1 MVSLA
6 PKKRSIGARSGMTS
20 AIIASEKTSS
30 MAKHVRKMRCA
41 SSCFPSPIR
50 MPISG
55 EPPHEIQTA
64 ADPTIV
70 TTGPQTPTPARAIS
84 PTPAICPMYI
94 LSTMLYS
101 TLTNCASMLGSAIF
115 STSEL
120 VLSRPR
126 SFSFFM
132 VYPSRYKFPNFNYS
146 FFKNKH
152 QPGKIVFPILPYFL
166 NCFSSFV

>member
-1 MVSLA
+1 
-6 PKKRSIGARSGMTS
+6 
-20 AIIASEKTSS
+20 
-30 MAKHVRKMRCA
+30 
-41 SSCFPSPIR
+41 

-70 TTGPQTPTPARAIS
+70 TTGPQTPTPASAIS
-84 PTPAICPMYI
+84 PTFAICPMYI

-101 TLTNCASMLGSAIF
+101 TLTNCASMLGSAVF
-115 STSEL
+115 KTSEPIS
-120 VLSRPR
+120 SRPR

-132 VYPSRYKFPNFNYS
+132 AHPSRYKFPNFNYS

-152 QPGKIVFPILPYFL
+152 QPGKTVFPILPSFL
-166 NCFSSFV
+166 NCFLQTARFAFLSFYKM